1 MPDIAI
7 KILFAFAMLSAVFY
21 GGLFVWELLCK
32 FLPEMKDMSILFEKG
47 EER

>member
-7 KILFAFAMLSAVFY
+7 KILFAVTILTALFWAV
-21 GGLFVWELLCK
+21 LFLWELLCK
-32 FLPEMKDMSILFEKG
+32 FLPEMKDMSIQFEKG

>member
-7 KILFAFAMLSAVFY
+7 KILLAVTVLTAVFI
-21 GGLFVWELLCK
+21 GGLFVWELMCK
-32 FLPEMKDMSILFEKG
+32 FLPEMKDLSILFEKG